1 MTDAQ
6 PKIRFVV
13 ERTLSGWV
21 VQGPGRP
28 FGPFHGKANALD
40 LAEGMARAIRAGGGE
55 VDVVVKD

>member
-1 MTDAQ
+1 M
-6 PKIRFVV
+6 